1 MKNLKTF
8 TVDVHMVRGLT
19 LALLHLV
26 IGYILLAYLKPPTI
40 DTILYII
47 YTSVAYGII
56 VGLSFKSDTI
66 HESLLPTFVISML
79 LLATWIWIPATLEYV
94 GAFMIISLPISMS
107 VAAFKA
113 NRKLEELGIFKR

>member
-1 MKNLKTF
+1 MKSLKTF
-8 TVDVHMVRGLT
+8 SMVIHMVRGLT
-19 LALLHLV
+19 LALLHLLV
-26 IGYILLAYLKPPTI
+26 GYLLLSYLKPPTI
-40 DTILYII
+40 DMILYII

-94 GAFMIISLPISMS
+94 GAFMITSLPISMS

-113 NRKLEELGIFKR
+113 NRKLEELGVFKR